1 MNRAHIPG
9 LDGLRGF
16 CVLIVLL
23 GHSGLPYPMSG
34 GAGVDLFFVLSGFL
48 ITRILHAER
57 QRTGGI
63 HFGNFYARRFL
74 RLAPCLVLV
83 CVYALGEAAIRGR
96 ELPLAQVGWSLSY
109 LANWGRALFGV
120 DLAPLS
126 HTWSLAIEEQFYLI
140 WPLVILGIDARFR
153 SPAAKAVL
161 LLTLAFGLAG
171 YRCAMVGHYSAT
183 RIYMGLDTHMD
194 GLVLGAALS
203 YGALAMKGGLSERWS
218 RLLGRVLAPAAM
230 LGVFLL
236 MGLITWSNPW
246 MGRIGFSLIA
256 CAGAVFVADLVLGRH
271 SRIAPLL
278 GGRPI
283 RFLGKISYGT
293 YLWHYPLYHTAD
305 ELFTGL
311 PMAAMVAVKLV
322 LSLAVATVSYYG
334 FELPILGWK
343 KRFESRTGFAPA
355 GEAVRP
361 LP

>member
-1 MNRAHIPG
+1 MNRTHIPG

-83 CVYALGEAAIRGR
+83 CVFALAEAAIRGR

-120 DLAPLS
+120 DLTPLS

-203 YGALAMKGGLSERWS
+203 YGALAMKSGLSERWS

-256 CAGAVFVADLVLGRH
+256 CAGAVLIADLVLGRH
-271 SRIAPLL
+271 SRVAPLL
-278 GGRPI
+278 GGLPI

-305 ELFTGL
+305 ELFAGL

-322 LSLAVATVSYYG
+322 LSIAVATVSYYG
-334 FELPILGWK
+334 LELPILGWK
-343 KRFESRTGFAPA
+343 RRFESRTGFVPA
-355 GEAVRP
+355 GEAV
-361 LP
+361 

>member
-16 CVLIVLL
+16 CVLIVLF

-57 QRTGGI
+57 ERTGGI
-63 HFGNFYARRFL
+63 HFKNFYVRRLL

-83 CVYALGEAAIRGR
+83 CVYALVEALFLR
-96 ELPLAQVGWSLSY
+96 EPLPLAQIGWSLSY

-140 WPLVILGIDARFR
+140 WPLVILLVEACFR

-161 LLTLAFGLAG
+161 LLTLAFGLAA
-171 YRCAMVGHYSAT
+171 YRFAIVGHFSAT

-203 YGALAMKGGLSERWS
+203 YGALAMKGGLSGNWS
-218 RLLGRVLAPAAM
+218 RLLGRVIAPAAL

-236 MGLITWSNPW
+236 MALMTWRNPW
-246 MGRIGFSLIA
+246 MGRVGFSLVA
-256 CAGAVFVADLVLGRH
+256 CAGAVLVADLVLGRH
-271 SRIAPLL
+271 SWIAPLL
-278 GGRPI
+278 GGRAI

-305 ELFTGL
+305 RVFAGL

-322 LSLAVATVSYYG
+322 LSVAIATLSYYG
-334 FELPILGWK
+334 FERRFLGWK
-343 KRFESRTGFAPA
+343 GRFVSRTGFVPA
-355 GEAVRP
+355 VEAARP
-361 LP
+361 TL